1 MVEKLNEILDKIQ
14 VRLLRLD
21 QLRQRVLET
30 LDAEETDDETLELL
44 SSEVQRRLAKAAKPK
59 ARKALQKIADR
70 IYRHRLMRAA
80 QLEEDMI
87 RRLNE
92 ISHRRR
98 HDDDDFGPR
107 ISGGAECMCSVPDNS
122 AAHLSDDHQRR
133 LVGEEDA
140 QETE

>member
-1 MVEKLNEILDKIQ
+1 MIEKLNEILDKIQ

-30 LDAEETDDETLELL
+30 LDAEETDDEALELL
-44 SSEVQRRLAKAAKPK
+44 SSEVQRRLVKAAKPK
-59 ARKALQKIADR
+59 ARKALQEIADR

-92 ISHRRR
+92 RSHRRK
-98 HDDDDFGPR
+98 HDHDDFGSR
-107 ISGGAECMCSVPDNS
+107 ICMCSVPDNP

-133 LVGEEDA
+133 LAGEEDA